1 LDFKDFKRLITILQF
16 KTKQNS
22 CYYIVKE
29 DFEFKE
35 QDFKIYKGAMLINS
49 NISTYNNDTLF
60 LSVLYKVKPVGS
72 AISIIDVDEGLI
84 KLEYR
89 DLASLLVAGRIQAY
103 YVDKNEPDRE
113 IFELINGQVKIKSVS

>member
-1 LDFKDFKRLITILQF
+1 MNFKRLITTLQF

-49 NISTYNNDTLF
+49 NISTTDNDTLF
-60 LSVLYKVKPVGS
+60 LSVLYKVKPIDS
-72 AISIIDVDEGLI
+72 AVTIVDANEGLI
-84 KLEYR
+84 MLEYK
-89 DLASLLVAGRIQAY
+89 DLTSLLIAGRIQAY
-103 YVDKNEPDRE
+103 YVDKNEPDQE
-113 IFELINGQVKIKSVS
+113 IMELIGQQG